1 MLAKMGFTLCS
12 ALATGFGGSRPRV
25 CALTNLKDF
34 ASNPADV
41 SWAGRGLS
49 HSCRQ
54 TTPQH
59 LLQRVYSSF
68 PAWDDAADEDEHVTE
83 YVPEPYNSDTPA
95 VPTEQQQ
102 LLQVGVVGA
111 PNAGKSTLTNA
122 LVGTK
127 VSAVSPKTNTTNV
140 PMLGAWTEGAKQIV
154 LFDTPG
160 VVSPKQYRNAAQ
172 ATRVSSAW
180 GTASDCDILLFIVDV
195 HRQAVQQD
203 PRVMQLVKDL
213 SQSIQAAAD
222 DTGENL
228 PALLV
233 LNKVD
238 LVKKEGAS
246 AQQQMVRVAEQFNGL
261 HSFEQTFWVSALRDQ
276 GMAKLKDFLRDRTT
290 PGEWLMDAGQKT
302 DRPPEQIVR
311 EVVREKL
318 YRNLHQEVPYNAR
331 VMPVSFKTLTDGS
344 WRFEQNIV
352 VPTNHVKAMVVG
364 RQGAVIGQIGKLAR
378 LELDVIFQKTTHLVL
393 QVKVEKK
400 HGQS

>member
-12 ALATGFGGSRPRV
+12 ALATGVGGSRPGV
-25 CALTNLKDF
+25 CALTNLRDF
-34 ASNPADV
+34 AGV

-54 TTPQH
+54 TTPQQ

-68 PAWDDAADEDEHVTE
+68 PAWDDAVDDDEHVKE
-83 YVPEPYNSDTPA
+83 YVPEPYNPDAPI

-140 PMLGAWTEGAKQIV
+140 PMLGAWTEGTKQIV

-203 PRVMQLVKDL
+203 PRLTQLVKDL

-222 DTGENL
+222 DTGENM

-238 LVKKEGAS
+238 LIKTGGAS
-246 AQQQMVRVAEQFNGL
+246 AQQQMIRVAEQFNGL
-261 HSFEQTFWVSALRDQ
+261 HSFERTFWVSALRDQ

-290 PGEWLMDAGQKT
+290 PGEWLMDADQKT

-331 VMPVSFKTLTDGS
+331 IMPVSFKTLLDGS

-378 LELDVIFQKTTHLVL
+378 LELDLIFQKTTHLVL

>member
-1 MLAKMGFTLCS
+1 MLTKMGTTLCS
-12 ALATGFGGSRPRV
+12 ALATAVGGSRPRI
-25 CALTNLKDF
+25 CNLTSLKDF
-34 ASNPADV
+34 TLNRTDV
-41 SWAGRGLS
+41 NWANRGLS
-49 HSCRQ
+49 HTCRQ
-54 TTPQH
+54 TVSQQ
-59 LLQRVYSSF
+59 QRVYSSY
-68 PAWDDAADEDEHVTE
+68 PAWDEAVGDDEQFTE
-83 YVPEPYNSDTPA
+83 YVPEPYNPITPA
-95 VPTEQQQ
+95 IPAEQQQ
-102 LLQVGVVGA
+102 LLQVGVIGA

-140 PMLGAWTEGAKQIV
+140 PMLGAWTEGEKQIV

-160 VVSPKQYRNAAQ
+160 VVSPRQYRNAAQ

-195 HRQAVQQD
+195 HRQALLPD
-203 PRVMQLVKDL
+203 PRVTQLVSDL
-213 SQSIQAAAD
+213 NRSVQAAAD
-222 DTGENL
+222 DTGINM
-228 PALLV
+228 PSVLV

-238 LVKKEGAS
+238 LVKREGAS
-246 AQQQMVRVAEQFNGL
+246 AQQQMIRVAEQFNSL
-261 HSFEQTFWVSALRDQ
+261 HSFEQTFWVSALRAQ
-276 GMAKLKDFLRDRTT
+276 GMAKLKDFLTDRTT
-290 PGEWLMDAGQKT
+290 PGGWLMDAGQKT

-318 YRNLHQEVPYNAR
+318 YRNLHQEVPYNTQ
-331 VMPVSFKTLTDGS
+331 VMPVSFKELADGS

-378 LELDVIFQKTTHLVL
+378 LELDLIFQKTTHLIL
-393 QVKVEKK
+393 KVKVEKR

>member
-12 ALATGFGGSRPRV
+12 ALATGVGGSRPRV
-25 CALTNLKDF
+25 CSLTNLKDF
-34 ASNPADV
+34 ANNRADV
-41 SWAGRGLS
+41 SWAGRGLP
-49 HSCRQ
+49 HSCRH
-54 TTPQH
+54 TTPQQ

-68 PAWDDAADEDEHVTE
+68 PAWDDAVDEDEHVTE
-83 YVPEPYNSDTPA
+83 YVPEPYNPDTPA

-203 PRVMQLVKDL
+203 PRVTQLVKDL

-222 DTGENL
+222 DTGESM

-261 HSFEQTFWVSALRDQ
+261 HNFEQTFWVSALRDQ

-311 EVVREKL
+311 EVG
-318 YRNLHQEVPYNAR
+318 
-331 VMPVSFKTLTDGS
+331 LTHES
-344 WRFEQNIV
+344 VFE
-352 VPTNHVKAMVVG
+352 
-364 RQGAVIGQIGKLAR
+364 
-378 LELDVIFQKTTHLVL
+378 
-393 QVKVEKK
+393 
-400 HGQS
+400 